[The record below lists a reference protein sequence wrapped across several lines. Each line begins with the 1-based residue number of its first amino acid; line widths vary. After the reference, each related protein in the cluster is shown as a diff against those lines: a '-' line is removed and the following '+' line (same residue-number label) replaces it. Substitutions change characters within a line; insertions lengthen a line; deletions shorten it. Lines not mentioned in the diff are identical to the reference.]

1 MINPQP
7 IQDRPALVQVAVIVI
22 MAAVVIAA
30 DVVFLA
36 GEPDPFP
43 FIRTFA
49 AKLLSFGKSFC
60 FRRISEVILC
70 SS

>member
-1 MINPQP
+1 M
-7 IQDRPALVQVAVIVI
+7 AVMMATVV

-49 AKLLSFGKSFC
+49 AKLLRFG
-60 FRRISEVILC
+60 
-70 SS
+70 